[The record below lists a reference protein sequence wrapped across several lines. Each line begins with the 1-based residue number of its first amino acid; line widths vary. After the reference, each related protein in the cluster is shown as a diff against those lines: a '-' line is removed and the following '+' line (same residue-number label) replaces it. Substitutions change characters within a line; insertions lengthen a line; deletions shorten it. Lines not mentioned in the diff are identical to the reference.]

1 MVKPRDDKEDTI
13 MCTSYSSN
21 TSMNID
27 IRLDEIETND
37 MKMS

>member
-13 MCTSYSSN
+13 MYTSYSSN
-21 TSMNID
+21 MSMNSD
-27 IRLDEIETND
+27 IRLDEMETNG